1 MSTKE
6 LKSDLLNSISDIEDT
21 SILMELQT
29 FLHKKLKRPKTKKE
43 QETELL
49 LKINDGLTPEIQ
61 ERYLE
66 LSQKSVNQTLNE
78 TEHQEFLQLIEK
90 AEIKAVNRLR
100 YLIELSQLWNTTVD
114 VTMNRLQIST
124 PPVIHA

>member
-1 MSTKE
+1 MNSKE

-21 SILMELQT
+21 SILLELQT
-29 FLHKKLKRPKTKKE
+29 FLQQKLQQPKTNKE

-49 LKINDGLTPEIQ
+49 LKINDGLTPEAQ
-61 ERYLE
+61 ERYIK
-66 LSQKSVNQTLNE
+66 LSQKSVNQTLNKV
-78 TEHQEFLQLIEK
+78 EHQEFLQLIEQTEK
-90 AEIKAVNRLR
+90 KAVYRLKH
-100 YLIELSQLWNTTVD
+100 LIELSKLWNTTVD

>member
-29 FLHKKLKRPKTKKE
+29 FLQKKLKRPKTKKE

>member
-29 FLHKKLKRPKTKKE
+29 FLQKKLKRPKTKKE

-90 AEIKAVNRLR
+90 AESKAVNRLR

-114 VTMNRLQIST
+114 ITMNRLQIST